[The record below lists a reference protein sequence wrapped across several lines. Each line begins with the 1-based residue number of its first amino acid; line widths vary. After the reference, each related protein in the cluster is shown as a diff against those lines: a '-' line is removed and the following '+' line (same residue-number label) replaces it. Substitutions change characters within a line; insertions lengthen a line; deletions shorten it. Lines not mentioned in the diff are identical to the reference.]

1 LHISL
6 ATLFSNK
13 KKSKLLKLGIKLM
26 GVRMKI
32 VGILHDFRIFFI
44 GKGSFYRTLGKA
56 RKIPALLL

>member
-1 LHISL
+1 
-6 ATLFSNK
+6 LFSNK

-56 RKIPALLL
+56 RKIPALYLDPQQQYI

>member
-1 LHISL
+1 
-6 ATLFSNK
+6 LFSNK